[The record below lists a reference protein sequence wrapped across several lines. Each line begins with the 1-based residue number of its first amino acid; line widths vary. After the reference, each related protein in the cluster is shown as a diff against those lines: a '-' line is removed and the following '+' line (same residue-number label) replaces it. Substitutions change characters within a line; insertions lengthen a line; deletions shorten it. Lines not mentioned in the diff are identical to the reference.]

1 MPTNLTVVVL
11 VSDNLGGADN
21 VDDNSPKFHL
31 SKVGKGKGGDD
42 DDVSISLTQYYLKGS
57 V

>member
-1 MPTNLTVVVL
+1 VAL

-31 SKVGKGKGGDD
+31 SKVGKAKKGGDD
-42 DDVSISLTQYYLKGS
+42 DDTSISLTQYYLKGS